1 MTAVM
6 AAVMAAVM
14 RWAGLFVITGVG
26 CARHVGELEL
36 ADIKRDDLVVTVDVA
51 GDLAAVDS
59 TDVKPPV
66 IPEAS
71 NFKIS
76 WLAPEGSE
84 VVAGAPIVTF
94 DSSDLDRNL
103 EGLQSQAAEWRTQI
117 DRMRQQATLT
127 HRAEEL
133 SMLEQEASV
142 QRATRLAGAP
152 PDLVAPLAQRSNE
165 LDEHQAKAELEL
177 ARKRTDYDRR
187 SRAAELQS
195 LVNVQA
201 TVAHQIEQL
210 RQSTTRLALTSP
222 RAGTVVYPGNY
233 AGENKKIGDTVYSSD
248 VVVQIVVLGAMIGN
262 GHVDEADL
270 ARIAVH
276 EPVALRVDALPDVGL
291 HGTVAS
297 IASSVQ
303 PSDTG
308 ASNVVRLQVAIEAT
322 TTCALRPGM
331 RFRGQVETQRIPSVI
346 QIPAEAVFVTPEGP
360 VAYRETTG
368 GLERVRLSLGH
379 RSTET
384 FEVTAG
390 LSPGDRVS
398 RVSPEQEAR

>member
-1 MTAVM
+1 
-6 AAVMAAVM
+6 M
-14 RWAGLFVITGVG
+14 RWAGLFLIAGVG
-26 CARHVGELEL
+26 CARHAGELEL
-36 ADIKRDDLVVTVDVA
+36 ADVTRDDLVVTVDVA

-71 NFKIS
+71 SFKIS
-76 WLAPEGSE
+76 WLAPEDSE
-84 VVAGAPIVTF
+84 VASGAPIVTF

-103 EGLQSQAAEWRTQI
+103 EGLQSQADEWKTQI
-117 DRMRQQATLT
+117 DRMREQATLT

-152 PDLVAPLAQRSNE
+152 PDLVAPLARRSNE
-165 LDEHQAKAELEL
+165 LDEQQAKADFEL
-177 ARKRTDYDRR
+177 AKKRTDYDRR
-187 SRAAELQS
+187 SRAAEIQS

-210 RQSTTRLALTSP
+210 AQSTARLALTSP
-222 RAGTVVYPGNY
+222 RAGTVIYGTNY
-233 AGENKKIGDTVYSSD
+233 AGEKKKIGDSVYNSD
-248 VVVQIVVLGAMIGN
+248 VVVQIVALGAMVGN

-270 ARIAVH
+270 SRIAVH
-276 EPVALRVDALPDVGL
+276 EPVTLRVDAFPDVRL

-297 IASSVQ
+297 IATSVQ
-303 PSDTG
+303 PSDTD
-308 ASNVVRLQVAIEAT
+308 ASNIVRLQIAIEAT
-322 TTCALRPGM
+322 CACVLRPGM
-331 RFRGQVETQRIPSVI
+331 RFRGQIETQRIPSVI
-346 QIPAEAVFVTPEGP
+346 QMPAEAVFVTPEGP
-360 VAYRETTG
+360 VAYRETAG

-384 FEVTAG
+384 VEVTAG

-398 RVSPEQEAR
+398 RVNPEQEAR